1 MKYYLIAGEASGDL
15 HASRLMHELKLRD
28 PHAEFR
34 YYGGDAMKAEGGV
47 LVCHYSKLA
56 YMGFVQVALH
66 LHEIL
71 TGMSRCKKDIA
82 GYKPDVVILVDYPGF
97 NLGIAKWVKKHLNAK
112 VCYYISP
119 KIWAWK
125 EYRLKDIRKYVD
137 CMLSILPFEV
147 DYYKKHDY
155 DITYVGNPT
164 VDELEPLRVGE
175 FSRDEFCQKHDLN
188 VNQPIIALLA
198 GSRKAEV
205 AGNLPIMLE
214 ATSRIPCN
222 QIVIA
227 GAPGLSL
234 DFYQPI
240 IDRYRTVPPVKIVFG
255 ETYDLLRSAQVAAV
269 TSGTATL
276 ETAFLNVP
284 QVVCYQ
290 FKGGMLVYKIMEYAL
305 RRIRYVSLVNLL
317 LDHPSVVELLGP
329 YLTADRLH
337 DEIMRIIDDCEDR
350 RVMLDEYDRM
360 RSLLGA
366 PGAPARAAAI
376 IINLLKNK
384 N

>member
-15 HASRLMHELKLRD
+15 HASRLMMELKSQD
-28 PHAEFR
+28 PHADFR
-34 YYGGDAMKAEGGV
+34 FYGGDAMKAVGGT

-66 LHEIL
+66 LREIL
-71 TGMSRCKKDIA
+71 TGMSQCKKDIMA
-82 GYKPDVVILVDYPGF
+82 YQPDVVILIDYPGF
-97 NLGIAKWVKKHLNAK
+97 NLGIAKWVKQNLKSK
-112 VCYYISP
+112 VVYYISP

-125 EYRLKDIRKYVD
+125 EYRLKDIRQNVD

-147 DYYKKHDY
+147 DYYKRHNY
-155 DITYVGNPT
+155 EITYVGNPT
-164 VDELEPLRVGE
+164 VDELEPLRRE
-175 FSRDEFCQKHDLN
+175 QFSRDEFCKKHDLN

-205 AGNLPIMLE
+205 KGNLPVMLD
-214 ATSRIPCN
+214 AASKIPCQ

-227 GAPGLSL
+227 GAPGLTQE
-234 DFYQPI
+234 FYQPI
-240 IDRYRTVPPVKIVFG
+240 IDKYRTVPPVSIVFG

-290 FKGGMLVYKIMEYAL
+290 FKGGMVVYKIMELAL

-317 LDHPSVVELLGP
+317 LDAPSVVELLGP
-329 YLTADRLH
+329 YLTPERLRTELQKIVGDGNDRSN
-337 DEIMRIIDDCEDR
+337 
-350 RVMLDEYDRM
+350 MLKEYARM
-360 RSLLGA
+360 RDILGE
-366 PGAPARAAAI
+366 PGAPVRAAQTI
-376 IINLLKNK
+376 LQLVVNG
-384 N
+384 